1 MNTNYYKPSKKADCC
16 KFCGGFVNLNDEG
29 VTYRDGS
36 CAHEDCHD
44 NEEFRR
50 ENAADL
56 AEHGY

>member
-1 MNTNYYKPSKKADCC
+1 MKTQNANAKKADRC

-29 VTYRDGS
+29 VTYRDGK

-44 NEEFRR
+44 SEEFRR